1 MTRTDFPRALLAGSL
16 LVLCTLTLFAAP
28 GFWQAAS
35 QADFLKGD
43 VEQLS
48 VDEHGRLTLGPEVAR
63 VFDGS
68 VTVVWTMTTI
78 GDGTTF
84 IGTGNDGKVF
94 KVAPDGTG
102 TLFFD
107 SAELE
112 VHALAPAP
120 DAGLYVGTSP
130 DGRIYR
136 VDSRGQATTFFDP
149 EDTYIWALTT
159 DAKGVVYAA
168 TGDKGT
174 VYRITPDGKGEP
186 HFSTKATHATT
197 LRLQTGGALIVGTA
211 NPARVFRVDG
221 PNKGFLLLDTP
232 FKEVRA
238 VRGDNKGVLYVA
250 ALNGKPS
257 AGGGEDRD
265 ETPPTPTPPPTPSV
279 STDILSFAVIDV
291 PVSGQAATSSPAGR
305 ESSSASAGAVYRIQA
320 DGLYDL
326 LWESKQDSPY
336 DVSVEPDG
344 SLLVATGDK
353 GKVFRLSGEPV
364 TPVLVTS
371 VPAQHATTLARLKD
385 RTILATANPGLLVS
399 MSNTRAS
406 RGTYNSDV
414 KDAKVVAS
422 WGTLSWRASAPE
434 GTKVELYTRAGN
446 TRTPDET
453 WSEWAG
459 PYADAFGSPIT
470 SPKARYLQWRA
481 VLSGGAASPVL
492 TSVSAAFLQRNIR
505 PRVESITVHP
515 AGVAFQK
522 PFSTGEMEIAGFDEE
537 PQERRLA
544 NQGAGGAGQVG
555 APTLGRRIYQRG
567 LQTLAWKADDENRDD
582 LTYTVLYRRE
592 GETGWRTLK
601 SDLTDTLTVWDTSS
615 APNGTYV
622 VKIVASDAPA
632 HPADLALTGELES
645 ESFEVDNS
653 PPVVSIGAVG
663 RDGQLFVVP
672 VEVRD
677 TDSPLAKVEYT
688 LDAQK
693 WQTAYPRDGML
704 DSRRELFEIRL
715 NGAATGR
722 VLVVRA
728 SDALNNVSAGQVV
741 LPASR

>member
-1 MTRTDFPRALLAGSL
+1 MTRTDFPRALLTGSL
-16 LVLCTLTLFAAP
+16 LVLCTLTLPAAP
-28 GFWQAAS
+28 GFWQAAT

-63 VFDGS
+63 IFDGA
-68 VTVVWTMTTI
+68 VTVVWTMTTAA
-78 GDGTTF
+78 DGTTF
-84 IGTGNDGKVF
+84 LGTGNDGKVF

-120 DAGLYVGTSP
+120 DGGLYVATSP

-149 EDTYIWALTT
+149 EDTYIWALVA
-159 DAKGVVYAA
+159 DAKGMVYAA

-174 VYRITPDGKGEP
+174 VYRIQPDGKGEP
-186 HFSTKATHATT
+186 YFGTKATHATT
-197 LRLQTGGALIVGTA
+197 LRLESGGALIVGTA

-221 PNKGFLLLDTP
+221 ANKGFLLLDTP
-232 FKEVRA
+232 FHEVRA

-250 ALNGKPS
+250 ALNGKPA
-257 AGGGEDRD
+257 AGANEDRD
-265 ETPPTPTPPPTPSV
+265 ETPPAPTPPPTPSV

-291 PVSGQAATSSPAGR
+291 PVSGQATASPGGR
-305 ESSSASAGAVYRIQA
+305 EANAAPSGAVYRIQP

-326 LWESKQDSPY
+326 LWESKLDSPY

-371 VPAQHATTLARLKD
+371 VPAQHATTLVRLKD
-385 RTILATANPGLLVS
+385 RTLLATANPGLLVA
-399 MSNTRAS
+399 MSNGRAS
-406 RGTYNSDV
+406 RGIYTSDV
-414 KDAKVVAS
+414 KDAKMVAS
-422 WGTLSWRASAPE
+422 WGTLSWRAISPA
-434 GTKVELYTRAGN
+434 GARVELYTRAGN

-453 WSEWAG
+453 WSDWAG
-459 PYADAFGSPIT
+459 PYADADGSAIT

-481 VLSGGAASPVL
+481 VLSGSAATPIL
-492 TSVSAAFLQRNIR
+492 TSVSAAYLQRNIR

-544 NQGAGGAGQVG
+544 NQGAGGAAQMG

-567 LQTLAWKADDENRDD
+567 LQTLAWKAEDENGDD
-582 LTYTVLYRRE
+582 LAYTVLYRRE

-601 SDLTDTLTVWDTSS
+601 SDLADTLTVWDTSS

-622 VKIVASDAPA
+622 VKIVASDAA
-632 HPADLALTGELES
+632 THPADLALTGELES
-645 ESFEVDNS
+645 ESFEIDNT
-653 PPVVSIGAVG
+653 PPVVSIGSVG
-663 RDGQLFVVP
+663 RDSQLFVVP

-677 TDSPLAKVEYT
+677 ADSPLVKVEYT

-715 NGAATGR
+715 NGASSGR

-728 SDALNNVSAGQVV
+728 SDALNNVSAGQVL

>member
-1 MTRTDFPRALLAGSL
+1 MIRISSSRAVLSGALLG
-16 LVLCTLTLFAAP
+16 LCTWTLSAAP
-28 GFWQAAS
+28 DFWQAAT

-48 VDEHGRLTLGPEVAR
+48 IDEHGRLTLGPEVAR

-68 VTVVWTMTTI
+68 VTVVWTMATAQ
-78 GDGTTF
+78 DGSTF
-84 IGTGNDGKVF
+84 IGTGNDGRVF
-94 KVAPDGTG
+94 KVGPDGTG

-112 VHALAPAP
+112 VYALALAPEG
-120 DAGLYVGTSP
+120 GLYVGTSP

-149 EDTYIWALTT
+149 EDTYIWALAT

-186 HFSTKATHATT
+186 HFNTKATHATT
-197 LRLQTGGALIVGTA
+197 LRVDPAGTLMVGTA

-221 PNKGFLLLDTP
+221 PNKGFLVLDTP
-232 FKEVRA
+232 FQEVRA
-238 VRGDNKGVLYVA
+238 IRSDAKGVLYVA
-250 ALNGKPS
+250 ALNGKAGSGPS
-257 AGGGEDRD
+257 GESD
-265 ETPPTPTPPPTPSV
+265 EPAPTPTPVVTPSV
-279 STDILSFAVIDV
+279 STDIVSFAVIDV
-291 PVSGQAATSSPAGR
+291 PVSGQANANQGGR
-305 ESSSASAGAVYRIQA
+305 DQKNVASGAIYRVQT

-326 LWESKQDSPY
+326 VWESKNDAPY

-353 GKVFRLSGEPV
+353 GKIFRLSGEPV
-364 TPVLVTS
+364 IPVLVTS
-371 VPAQHATTLARLKD
+371 VPAQHATTIVRIKD
-385 RTILATANPGLLVS
+385 RTLLATANPGLLVA
-399 MSNTRAS
+399 MSNARAS
-406 RGTYNSDV
+406 RGTYESEV
-414 KDAKVVAS
+414 KDAKVVSS
-422 WGTLSWRASAPE
+422 WGALSWRVTTPP
-434 GTKVELYTRAGN
+434 GTKVELFTRAGN

-453 WSEWAG
+453 WSDWAG
-459 PYADAFGSPIT
+459 PYADAAGSPIT

-481 VLSGGAASPVL
+481 VLSGGAATPVL
-492 TSVSAAFLQRNIR
+492 TSVSAAYLQRNLR

-567 LQTLAWKADDENRDD
+567 LQTLAWKAEDENGDQ

-592 GETGWRTLK
+592 GDTGWRTLK

-622 VKIVASDAPA
+622 MKVVASDAST
-632 HPADLALTGELES
+632 HPAELALTGEMES
-645 ESFEVDNS
+645 ESFEIDNA
-653 PPVVSIGAVG
+653 PPTVSMGAVG
-663 RDGQLFVVP
+663 RDGQRFVVP
-672 VEVRD
+672 VEVQD
-677 TDSPLAKVEYT
+677 ADSPLTKVEFS

-715 NGAATGR
+715 DAAAAGH

-728 SDALNNVSAGQVV
+728 TDALNNVSAGQVQ
-741 LPASR
+741 LPGGR

>member
-1 MTRTDFPRALLAGSL
+1 MIRISSSRALLVGAL
-16 LVLCTLTLFAAP
+16 LVLCRWTLSAAP
-28 GFWQAAS
+28 DFWQAAT
-35 QADFLKGD
+35 QADFLRGD

-48 VDEHGRLTLGPEVAR
+48 IDEHGRLTLGPEVTK

-68 VTVVWTMTTI
+68 VTVVWTMTTAS
-78 GDGTTF
+78 DGTTF

-120 DAGLYVGTSP
+120 EGGLYVGTSP

-136 VDSRGQATTFFDP
+136 VDSRGQSTTFFDP
-149 EDTYIWALTT
+149 EDTYIWALGT

-186 HFSTKATHATT
+186 HFDTKATHATT
-197 LRLQTGGALIVGTA
+197 LRVNATGALMVGTA

-221 PNKGFLLLDTP
+221 PNKGFLVLDTS
-232 FKEVRA
+232 FQEVRA
-238 VRGDNKGVLYVA
+238 IRSDAKGVLYVA
-250 ALNGKPS
+250 ALNGKAASGPS
-257 AGGGEDRD
+257 SDSD
-265 ETPPTPTPPPTPSV
+265 EPAAAPTPVPTPSV
-279 STDILSFAVIDV
+279 STDIVSFAVLDV
-291 PVSGQAATSSPAGR
+291 PVSGQANANQGGR
-305 ESSSASAGAVYRIQA
+305 DQKNAAAGAIYRVQT

-326 LWESKQDSPY
+326 VWESKNDAPY

-344 SLLVATGDK
+344 SLIVATGDK
-353 GKVFRLSGEPV
+353 GKIFRLSGEPV
-364 TPVLVTS
+364 VPVLLTS
-371 VPAQHATTLARLKD
+371 VPAQHATTIVRLKD
-385 RTILATANPGLLVS
+385 RTLLATANPGLLVA

-406 RGTYNSDV
+406 RGTYESDV
-414 KDAKVVAS
+414 KDAKVVSS
-422 WGTLSWRASAPE
+422 WGALSWRATSPV
-434 GTKVELYTRAGN
+434 GTKIELFTRAGN

-453 WSEWAG
+453 WSDWAG
-459 PYADAFGSPIT
+459 PYSDAAGSPIS

-481 VLSGGAASPVL
+481 VLSGGAATPIL
-492 TSVSAAFLQRNIR
+492 TSVSAAYLQRNIR

-515 AGVAFQK
+515 SGVAFQK

-567 LQTLAWKADDENRDD
+567 LQTLAWKAEDENGDE

-592 GETGWRTLK
+592 GDTGWRTLK

-622 VKIVASDAPA
+622 VKIVASDAST
-632 HPADLALTGELES
+632 HPVELALTGEMES
-645 ESFEVDNS
+645 ESFEIDNA
-653 PPVVSIGAVG
+653 PPVVSMGAVA
-663 RDGQLFVVP
+663 RDGQRFVVP
-672 VEVRD
+672 VEVQD
-677 TDSPLAKVEYT
+677 ADSPLTRVEFT

-693 WQTAYPRDGML
+693 WLTAYPRDGML

-715 NGAATGR
+715 DAAAAGK

-728 SDALNNVSAGQVV
+728 TDALSNMSAGQVQ
-741 LPASR
+741 LPGNR